1 MKVIVSA
8 CLAGDN
14 CKYNGGNNFNQKMMD
29 FLKSYEMIKVC
40 PEVLGGLSTPR
51 PSAEIVNGQVM
62 NTEGKN
68 ITKEFSQGARLAF
81 EIVQKENPDLIILQ
95 SRSPSCGIKQ
105 IYDGTFSGNKIPGHG
120 LFAELCI
127 KAGYKVLDIEDI
139 EEYLCNS
146 MKQITVSGAIILRT
160 NLETNK
166 KEIFATQRGYGDYK
180 DGWEIPGGKLEPGET
195 PQQCIEREIREELAT
210 QVKAEKILGVVD
222 YDYPTFHLTMHCILC
237 TIVSGELK
245 LLEHEVARW
254 LSKDTLRSVDW
265 LPADQL
271 ILDKIEEIL

>member
-14 CKYNGGNNFNQKMMD
+14 CKYNGGNNLNER
-29 FLKSYEMIKVC
+29 LVESLAAHEVVKVC
-40 PEVLGGLSTPR
+40 PEVLGGLPTPR

-68 ITKEFSQGARLAF
+68 ITKEFSLGAQRAF
-81 EIVQKENPDLIILQ
+81 EIVQKEKPDLIILQ

-139 EEYLCNS
+139 EGYL
-146 MKQITVSGAIILRT
+146 
-160 NLETNK
+160 
-166 KEIFATQRGYGDYK
+166 
-180 DGWEIPGGKLEPGET
+180 GE
-195 PQQCIEREIREELAT
+195 Q
-210 QVKAEKILGVVD
+210 G
-222 YDYPTFHLTMHCILC
+222 
-237 TIVSGELK
+237 
-245 LLEHEVARW
+245 
-254 LSKDTLRSVDW
+254 
-265 LPADQL
+265 
-271 ILDKIEEIL
+271 